1 MIALN
6 PKVERLMMA
15 ISEHEGW
22 IPPSE
27 KNGYKAS
34 RSYRNHNPGNL
45 RSSPFSHSIDGGYAV
60 FANDF
65 VGFNALQWDLLQKA
79 RGNTVTG
86 LNGKSTLRELI
97 YKWAPPTDSND
108 TEAYIRSVVRATGL
122 SESTSLEEIFSN

>member
-1 MIALN
+1 
-6 PKVERLMMA
+6 MA
-15 ISEHEGW
+15 IAEHEGW
-22 IPPSE
+22 MPPSE
-27 KNGYKAS
+27 KNGFKGS

-45 RSSPFSHSIDGGYAV
+45 RSSPFAHSTDGGYAV

-65 VGFNALQWDLLQKA
+65 VGFNALQWDLLQKS

-97 YKWAPPTDSND
+97 YVWAPPSDSND

-122 SESTSLEEIFSN
+122 PESTSLEEIFSN